1 MWTLVHLFKKILSN
15 QCSDFPPAVLIVFLH
30 RLFIQQTLVRM
41 RSGREYI
48 LYMRVKEQH
57 LYSYIF
63 YRRSLVQLIRTFIY
77 MYVFIY
83 NYISLSTFC
92 RVHEVNCNNMF
103 SDMLESVEFN
113 ISAALKKWP
122 SFKVEKDFK
131 MWKWTQMK
139 GWLNYNNKINSA
151 LSH

>member
-1 MWTLVHLFKKILSN
+1 MDLSAFFLNILPN
-15 QCSDFPPAVLIVFLH
+15 QCSDFPPAVLLY

-41 RSGREYI
+41 RSGREY
-48 LYMRVKEQH
+48 MCVKEQH

-92 RVHEVNCNNMF
+92 RIHEVNCNNMF

-113 ISAALKKWP
+113 ISAALKK
-122 SFKVEKDFK
+122 
-131 MWKWTQMK
+131 
-139 GWLNYNNKINSA
+139 
-151 LSH
+151 